1 MLKPCANREEQV
13 NGQLTIYG
21 LYIALEK
28 YMNNGG
34 HPNAYALVSDDP
46 ECNGYHG
53 LFFGIEEHDYTA
65 GVTDNLSDTNT
76 PMPVQPVIA

>member
-1 MLKPCANREEQV
+1 MLKPGNNRLEEV

-21 LYIALEK
+21 LYKALEK
-28 YMNNGG
+28 YMNEGG

-53 LFFGIEEHDYTA
+53 LFFGIEEHDYIA
-65 GVTDNLSDTNT
+65 GVTDNLGDTNP